1 MDIRH
6 ALSDYDW
13 NLIEWAVEGDVAI
26 HCLLTKSDKLGQ
38 GAAKQSLLKS
48 QKALEDEGV
57 LCTLQL
63 FSSLK
68 KTGIE
73 DAHELL
79 DIHLR
84 SPRSDIPGPPANG

>member
-84 SPRSDIPGPPANG
+84 SPGSDIPGPPANG